1 MKIFRYIAI
10 LAILISTVS
19 CIQTDVDIPVT
30 NGKTIQI
37 IGHVQ
42 SFSDRNVDSR
52 ALKVGDESNVAAL
65 CLVVFNN
72 NNVCTRKEYQPGNP
86 TFTLTTDDLKDGY
99 TLCMFANIPDPT
111 LGAGNTLDEFKRIAC
126 PVTTVDMP
134 ELNGTKCF
142 PMYGEKTIGG
152 SLDAVIQ
159 IPLTSL
165 YAKVVVNIISKPD
178 QTVVGHT
185 PASFSLSKY
194 EVHNV
199 AESVDFVGGTISN
212 KGVGGSNDG
221 TAVSKVVY
229 TARNITSDFA
239 QANNQAS
246 FFFYLPERFLCPNKN
261 VEEYKYPFGRIADL
275 DEDEA
280 RRYPQCYKPKYA
292 EDCCGKN
299 VATFVRFYGEYIDHQ
314 GHNWNVSYDIYVGND
329 NYSNFDIER
338 NIQYNN
344 YVTIKGIS
352 KSSDQNENT
361 ISIDHRVNVER
372 VSPVFINLRRETLLD
387 SHYEVRPL
395 RIRKN
400 PNATGNYDG
409 AKIKVEVVFADNDEA
424 KTNDA
429 KRWIGIE
436 RSFGNGVTQTASN
449 NTYLV
454 DSDLATNRKNSA
466 GKRKYFTTDLTTT
479 TLAGNKTIEVPIS
492 DTDETVWIYVDE
504 CTEAGDD
511 VRSAK
516 IKLTML
522 LNGAEIGTTE
532 YHINQRKL
540 FPITYNGRTYH
551 IEYHEEYLH
560 NYDAE
565 DQYGQTEYEGM
576 QWGLDG
582 VQLSTV
588 HNSFYINETNSSW
601 TSFLNNSTEYKPKY
615 DFYIAKHDSEIVT
628 NAGVSARDYAGQE
641 FTSEIYQK
649 SNTGENAQK
658 DERVKILTLGDQARG
673 AVEYCYNRNKRNAD
687 GSITSVEWYLPSTDQ
702 MEEIAVAAYS
712 RFSEF
717 QDNYYWTSQPAFIRN
732 VFYFELIE
740 SSGFLGL
747 QTKKTIY
754 AFTVY
759 DDNPSCARATK
770 VVYSDGEYSYVAS
783 GLKDKPDNFSS
794 IDDTKTY
801 NSSCLHFE
809 NKCFNEMYR
818 WKKPRSGDYNYD
830 VGWRNWNDFGGDEE
844 FNDTRDNKRYHV
856 HLGHDWNELKQDGY
870 HERTR
875 YNRVRCLRKNNEP
888 FVNATFNR

>member
-111 LGAGNTLDEFKRIAC
+111 LGAGDTLDEFKRIAC

-165 YAKVVVNIISKPD
+165 YAKVVVNIISNPD
-178 QTVVGHT
+178 QTVVGHA

-221 TAVSKVVY
+221 TEVSSVVY

-246 FFFYLPERFLCPNKN
+246 FFFYLPERFLCPNQN
-261 VEEYKYPFGRIADL
+261 VEEYKYPFGKIADL

-292 EDCCGKN
+292 KDCCGEN

-409 AKIKVEVVFADNDEA
+409 ATIKVEVVFADNDEA

-454 DSDLATNRKNSA
+454 DSDLDPNRKNSA

-504 CTEAGDD
+504 CTEVGDD

-516 IKLTML
+516 IKLTVL

-540 FPITYNGRTYH
+540 FPITYNGHTYH

-560 NYDAE
+560 NYDTE

-576 QWGLDG
+576 PWGLDG
-582 VQLSTV
+582 VQLSTE
-588 HNSFYINETNSSW
+588 HNSFYINE
-601 TSFLNNSTEYKPKY
+601 NNSQWNTYVQNNPLLKY
-615 DFYIAKHDSEIVT
+615 DFYIGKYDSFVDSNIEVH
-628 NAGVSARDYAGQE
+628 NFAGQE
-641 FTSEIYQK
+641 FTDEIFTK
-649 SNTGENAQK
+649 SKGKVNL
-658 DERVKILTLGDQARG
+658 LTTADSPSG
-673 AVEYCYNRNKRNAD
+673 AVEYCYNRNKRDASGNVV
-687 GSITSVEWYLPSTDQ
+687 SVDWYLPSADELEDVMVGGYGTFE
-702 MEEIAVAAYS
+702 M
-712 RFSEF
+712 F
-717 QDNYYWTSQPAFIRN
+717 QDKYYWTSQPAYIRN
-732 VFYFELIE
+732 AFYYQYKND
-740 SSGFLGL
+740 SG
-747 QTKKTIY
+747 TITDAY
-754 AFTVY
+754 AFIAFE
-759 DDNPSCARATK
+759 DNKNYARATK
-770 VVYSDGEYSYVAS
+770 VVYRGNDVYDYVQS
-783 GLKDKPDNFSS
+783 GLNDEPNEGGHAMDDNCIGRKAQVLGYFNVMYAWYRHSS
-794 IDDTKTY
+794 SNTETKTFTIDD
-801 NSSCLHFE
+801 HFDA
-809 NKCFNEMYR
+809 
-818 WKKPRSGDYNYD
+818 KKDGRGSG
-830 VGWRNWNDFGGDEE
+830 
-844 FNDTRDNKRYHV
+844 RYHV
-856 HLGHDWNELKQDGY
+856 HCGHLYDMKQDGY

-875 YNRVRCLRKNNEP
+875 YNRVRCLRKNN
-888 FVNATFNR
+888 